1 MLLQLHIA
9 QWIHEVKSKESAMQL
24 DDAQWSNA
32 MQSNA
37 MGGESSIGL
46 WLVALS
52 CVTDESGHNIW
63 DDENGQM

>member
-9 QWIHEVKSKESAMQL
+9 QWSEIKRECNAVQCSWTMHSE
-24 DDAQWSNA
+24 A